1 MLCEPCEYL
10 RDNGALSRF
19 FGVKRDNGSS
29 DLSSENTVDL
39 VEVEV
44 INDFIVVVVLGF
56 FFDPKGNTGISHSVV
71 EELLLVASVVMGLLF
86 GRSVVVTSSLTELTS
101 VLSLLGITPNFG
113 MVSFQASG

>member
-56 FFDPKGNTGISHSVV
+56 FFDPKVI
-71 EELLLVASVVMGLLF
+71 F
-86 GRSVVVTSSLTELTS
+86 YSSLFMA
-101 VLSLLGITPNFG
+101 LSKYNSRSSSKLSSSPLALLNY
-113 MVSFQASG
+113 ASYTLSR